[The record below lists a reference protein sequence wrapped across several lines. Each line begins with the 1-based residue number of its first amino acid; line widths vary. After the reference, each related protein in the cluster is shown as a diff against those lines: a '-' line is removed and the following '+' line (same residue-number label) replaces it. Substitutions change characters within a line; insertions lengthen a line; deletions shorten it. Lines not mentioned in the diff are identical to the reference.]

1 MDTLILVNG
10 GDLPIVKT
18 NVFLTPTGLMD
29 MIGEF
34 YKLKMSDAQ
43 KEQVY
48 QKLTGVVK
56 GVDENAEFPSSYK
69 DASKDT
75 GFSSV
80 LGGFTVDYTKTLIL
94 LMLFINTE
102 AMLKRLGDV
111 IQMEANYQ
119 STKGRIDIYD
129 FDLDKSYTY
138 LRASGSFSTNEFIKL
153 SDSGNLSSTR
163 RVVYRGY

>member
-1 MDTLILVNG
+1 
-10 GDLPIVKT
+10 
-18 NVFLTPTGLMD
+18 
-29 MIGEF
+29 
-34 YKLKMSDAQ
+34 
-43 KEQVY
+43 
-48 QKLTGVVK
+48 
-56 GVDENAEFPSSYK
+56 
-69 DASKDT
+69 
-75 GFSSV
+75 
-80 LGGFTVDYTKTLIL
+80 
-94 LMLFINTE
+94 MLFINTE